1 MLQFGFIRV
10 VTTIACRHI
19 GKCRN
24 VDFSRTSNGQSF
36 HQRVKSCNRVERR
49 HSADDTVRV
58 LGADERQDPEFQK
71 EYLKLVGEE
80 PTSVVSNEMNK
91 LIRERPRDRRAIQKN
106 QRRMYDCKTLHFS
119 NTQQI
124 MPDPEAAALR
134 VIVAIGDGWF
144 ALRLTGSLN
153 WLFAALAFGLIVYGV
168 TLTAAITLGACFGR
182 ERY

>member
-1 MLQFGFIRV
+1 
-10 VTTIACRHI
+10 
-19 GKCRN
+19 
-24 VDFSRTSNGQSF
+24 
-36 HQRVKSCNRVERR
+36 
-49 HSADDTVRV
+49 
-58 LGADERQDPEFQK
+58 
-71 EYLKLVGEE
+71 
-80 PTSVVSNEMNK
+80 
-91 LIRERPRDRRAIQKN
+91 
-106 QRRMYDCKTLHFS
+106 MYDCKTLHFS

>member
-1 MLQFGFIRV
+1 MRWKNSSENF
-10 VTTIACRHI
+10 
-19 GKCRN
+19 
-24 VDFSRTSNGQSF
+24 
-36 HQRVKSCNRVERR
+36 
-49 HSADDTVRV
+49 
-58 LGADERQDPEFQK
+58 
-71 EYLKLVGEE
+71 
-80 PTSVVSNEMNK
+80 
-91 LIRERPRDRRAIQKN
+91 RAIQKSSRFSKQN

-168 TLTAAITLGACFGR
+168 TLTAAITLGACFG
-182 ERY
+182 